1 MARVLLADSQPLFNE
16 ALEALF
22 SRDDAHHVVGRCSS
36 ADDAFAHVSS
46 LRPDL
51 VLVDAALGLE
61 GSPNLVT
68 RMLEACPET
77 RVIVLGDDHDAELLL
92 AAIRAGAAGV
102 VGKTYGAST
111 VLRVAG
117 AVMQGEGA
125 VPRGMLL
132 ELARRMV
139 SRDRAPDS
147 PLSRL
152 SPRERQVLALLSR
165 GWDNAR
171 IGRDLFISQHT
182 VRTHIQN
189 ILEKL
194 GMHSK
199 LEAATFAMQR
209 SMELELPPAVRA
221 TDRQDETTRRS
232 SNCDDQR
239 ADVDRPS
246 GTAARRPA
254 PRRRRDERACVQPA
268 SLPAADRGRG
278 GRPARPGHRRLQP
291 ADRLPRG
298 QGARVGHRV
307 DAPARRH
314 PVADPG
320 VPRHPRRGP
329 DRRRPPGPADRAGR
343 AAGCARGRRVERD
356 RDAEAS
362 LSTATDPSKRVA
374 GCWAPRPTA
383 GQTWSAP

>member
-22 SRDDAHHVVGRCSS
+22 SRDDVHQVIGRCSL
-36 ADDAFAHVSS
+36 AEDAFTLVSS
-46 LRPDL
+46 LRPEL
-51 VLVDAALGLE
+51 VLVDAALGLD

-68 RMLEACPET
+68 RMLEACPEA
-77 RVIVLGDDHDAELLL
+77 RVIVLGDDHDADLLL

-117 AVMQGEGA
+117 AVLDGEGA
-125 VPRGMLL
+125 VPRSMLL

-139 SRDRAPDS
+139 TRDRTTDS

-152 SPRERQVLALLSR
+152 SPRERQVLALLSK

-209 SMELELPPAVRA
+209 SMELEL
-221 TDRQDETTRRS
+221 T
-232 SNCDDQR
+232 
-239 ADVDRPS
+239 S
-246 GTAARRPA
+246 G
-254 PRRRRDERACVQPA
+254 
-268 SLPAADRGRG
+268 
-278 GRPARPGHRRLQP
+278 
-291 ADRLPRG
+291 
-298 QGARVGHRV
+298 GAGLDH
-307 DAPARRH
+307 
-314 PVADPG
+314 
-320 VPRHPRRGP
+320 
-329 DRRRPPGPADRAGR
+329 
-343 AAGCARGRRVERD
+343 
-356 RDAEAS
+356 
-362 LSTATDPSKRVA
+362 
-374 GCWAPRPTA
+374 
-383 GQTWSAP
+383 

>member
-22 SRDDAHHVVGRCSS
+22 SRDNTHQVIGRCSS
-36 ADDAFAHVSS
+36 ADDAFTHVCS

-68 RMLEACPET
+68 RMLQARPGT
-77 RVIVLGDDHDAELLL
+77 RVVVLGDDHDADLLL

-102 VGKTYGAST
+102 VGKTNGAAT

-117 AVMQGEGA
+117 AVLAGEAA
-125 VPRGMLL
+125 VPRAMLL
-132 ELARRMV
+132 EVARKMV
-139 SRDRAPDS
+139 APDRPNS

-209 SMELELPPAVRA
+209 STELEL
-221 TDRQDETTRRS
+221 T
-232 SNCDDQR
+232 
-239 ADVDRPS
+239 
-246 GTAARRPA
+246 
-254 PRRRRDERACVQPA
+254 
-268 SLPAADRGRG
+268 
-278 GRPARPGHRRLQP
+278 PG
-291 ADRLPRG
+291 
-298 QGARVGHRV
+298 
-307 DAPARRH
+307 
-314 PVADPG
+314 
-320 VPRHPRRGP
+320 GP
-329 DRRRPPGPADRAGR
+329 DH
-343 AAGCARGRRVERD
+343 
-356 RDAEAS
+356 
-362 LSTATDPSKRVA
+362 
-374 GCWAPRPTA
+374 
-383 GQTWSAP
+383 

>member
-1 MARVLLADSQPLFNE
+1 MVMARVLLADSQPLFNE

-22 SRDDAHHVVGRCSS
+22 SRDDLHQVIGRCSS
-36 ADDAFAHVSS
+36 AEDAFTHVSS

-51 VLVDAALGLE
+51 VLLDAALGLE
-61 GSPNLVT
+61 GSPTLVA
-68 RMLEACPET
+68 RMLEACPEA
-77 RVIVLGDDHDAELLL
+77 RVIVLGDDHDADLLL

-111 VLRVAG
+111 VLRV
-117 AVMQGEGA
+117 EGA

-139 SRDRAPDS
+139 SRDRTPDS

-152 SPRERQVLALLSR
+152 SPRERQVLALLSK

-209 SMELELPPAVRA
+209 SMELELTP
-221 TDRQDETTRRS
+221 
-232 SNCDDQR
+232 
-239 ADVDRPS
+239 
-246 GTAARRPA
+246 
-254 PRRRRDERACVQPA
+254 
-268 SLPAADRGRG
+268 G
-278 GRPARPGHRRLQP
+278 G
-291 ADRLPRG
+291 
-298 QGARVGHRV
+298 
-307 DAPARRH
+307 
-314 PVADPG
+314 
-320 VPRHPRRGP
+320 
-329 DRRRPPGPADRAGR
+329 AGM
-343 AAGCARGRRVERD
+343 D
-356 RDAEAS
+356 
-362 LSTATDPSKRVA
+362 T
-374 GCWAPRPTA
+374 
-383 GQTWSAP
+383 

>member
-1 MARVLLADSQPLFNE
+1 MVMARVLLADSQPLFNE

-22 SRDDAHHVVGRCSS
+22 SRDDVHQVIGRCSS

-51 VLVDAALGLE
+51 VLVDAVLGLE

-68 RMLEACPET
+68 RMLEACPEA
-77 RVIVLGDDHDAELLL
+77 RVIVLGDDHDADLLL

-117 AVMQGEGA
+117 AVLEGEGA

-132 ELARRMV
+132 ELARRIV
-139 SRDRAPDS
+139 ARDRTSDS

-152 SPRERQVLALLSR
+152 SPRERQVLALLSK

-199 LEAATFAMQR
+199 LEAATCAMQR
-209 SMELELPPAVRA
+209 SMELEL
-221 TDRQDETTRRS
+221 T
-232 SNCDDQR
+232 
-239 ADVDRPS
+239 
-246 GTAARRPA
+246 
-254 PRRRRDERACVQPA
+254 
-268 SLPAADRGRG
+268 
-278 GRPARPGHRRLQP
+278 PG
-291 ADRLPRG
+291 
-298 QGARVGHRV
+298 
-307 DAPARRH
+307 
-314 PVADPG
+314 
-320 VPRHPRRGP
+320 
-329 DRRRPPGPADRAGR
+329 RAG
-343 AAGCARGRRVERD
+343 VD
-356 RDAEAS
+356 N
-362 LSTATDPSKRVA
+362 
-374 GCWAPRPTA
+374 
-383 GQTWSAP
+383 

>member
-22 SRDDAHHVVGRCSS
+22 SRR
-36 ADDAFAHVSS
+36 
-46 LRPDL
+46 RPPGDRPLLLSRRRLHPCLQPPPRL

-61 GSPNLVT
+61 GSPNLVA

-77 RVIVLGDDHDAELLL
+77 RVIVLGDDHDADLLL

-117 AVMQGEGA
+117 AVMAGEGA
-125 VPRGMLL
+125 VPRSMLL

-209 SMELELPPAVRA
+209 SMELEL
-221 TDRQDETTRRS
+221 
-232 SNCDDQR
+232 
-239 ADVDRPS
+239 
-246 GTAARRPA
+246 A
-254 PRRRRDERACVQPA
+254 P
-268 SLPAADRGRG
+268 G
-278 GRPARPGHRRLQP
+278 GPGH
-291 ADRLPRG
+291 
-298 QGARVGHRV
+298 
-307 DAPARRH
+307 
-314 PVADPG
+314 
-320 VPRHPRRGP
+320 
-329 DRRRPPGPADRAGR
+329 
-343 AAGCARGRRVERD
+343 
-356 RDAEAS
+356 
-362 LSTATDPSKRVA
+362 
-374 GCWAPRPTA
+374 
-383 GQTWSAP
+383 

>member
-1 MARVLLADSQPLFNE
+1 MARVVLADSQPLFNE

-22 SRDDAHHVVGRCSS
+22 SRDEAHQVIGRCSS
-36 ADDAFAHVSS
+36 ADDAFTVVST

-61 GSPNLVT
+61 DSPNLVV
-68 RMLEACPET
+68 RMLEASPGA
-77 RVIVLGDDHDAELLL
+77 RVIVLGDDHDADLLL

-117 AVMQGEGA
+117 AVLGGEGA
-125 VPRGMLL
+125 VPRSMLL
-132 ELARRMV
+132 ELARRIV
-139 SRDRAPDS
+139 SKERAADS

-171 IGRDLFISQHT
+171 IGGDLFISQHT

-209 SMELELPPAVRA
+209 SMELEL
-221 TDRQDETTRRS
+221 
-232 SNCDDQR
+232 
-239 ADVDRPS
+239 
-246 GTAARRPA
+246 A
-254 PRRRRDERACVQPA
+254 P
-268 SLPAADRGRG
+268 G
-278 GRPARPGHRRLQP
+278 G
-291 ADRLPRG
+291 
-298 QGARVGHRV
+298 VGSDH
-307 DAPARRH
+307 
-314 PVADPG
+314 
-320 VPRHPRRGP
+320 
-329 DRRRPPGPADRAGR
+329 
-343 AAGCARGRRVERD
+343 
-356 RDAEAS
+356 
-362 LSTATDPSKRVA
+362 
-374 GCWAPRPTA
+374 
-383 GQTWSAP
+383 

>member
-22 SRDDAHHVVGRCSS
+22 SRDNAHQVIGRCSS

-51 VLVDAALGLE
+51 VLVDAALGLD

-68 RMLEACPET
+68 RMLEARPET
-77 RVIVLGDDHDAELLL
+77 RVVVLGDDHDADLLL

-117 AVMQGEGA
+117 AVLEGEGA
-125 VPRGMLL
+125 VPRAMLL
-132 ELARRMV
+132 EVARKVV

-152 SPRERQVLALLSR
+152 SPRERQVLARLSR

-209 SMELELPPAVRA
+209 SMELEL
-221 TDRQDETTRRS
+221 T
-232 SNCDDQR
+232 
-239 ADVDRPS
+239 
-246 GTAARRPA
+246 
-254 PRRRRDERACVQPA
+254 
-268 SLPAADRGRG
+268 
-278 GRPARPGHRRLQP
+278 PG
-291 ADRLPRG
+291 A
-298 QGARVGHRV
+298 
-307 DAPARRH
+307 
-314 PVADPG
+314 
-320 VPRHPRRGP
+320 GP
-329 DRRRPPGPADRAGR
+329 NH
-343 AAGCARGRRVERD
+343 
-356 RDAEAS
+356 
-362 LSTATDPSKRVA
+362 
-374 GCWAPRPTA
+374 
-383 GQTWSAP
+383 

>member
-1 MARVLLADSQPLFNE
+1 MVMARVLLADSQPLFNE

-22 SRDDAHHVVGRCSS
+22 SRDDAHQVVGRCST
-36 ADDAFAHVSS
+36 AEDTFARVSS

-61 GSPNLVT
+61 GSSNLVA
-68 RMLEACPET
+68 RILKACPQT
-77 RVIVLGDDHDAELLL
+77 RVILLGDDRDADLLL
-92 AAIRAGAAGV
+92 VAIRAGAAGV
-102 VGKTYGAST
+102 VGRTYGAST
-111 VLRVAG
+111 VLRVAQ
-117 AVMQGEGA
+117 AVLEGEGA

-139 SRDRAPDS
+139 ATDRPSS

-209 SMELELPPAVRA
+209 SMELEL
-221 TDRQDETTRRS
+221 T
-232 SNCDDQR
+232 
-239 ADVDRPS
+239 S
-246 GTAARRPA
+246 G
-254 PRRRRDERACVQPA
+254 
-268 SLPAADRGRG
+268 
-278 GRPARPGHRRLQP
+278 
-291 ADRLPRG
+291 
-298 QGARVGHRV
+298 
-307 DAPARRH
+307 
-314 PVADPG
+314 
-320 VPRHPRRGP
+320 
-329 DRRRPPGPADRAGR
+329 AGL
-343 AAGCARGRRVERD
+343 D
-356 RDAEAS
+356 N
-362 LSTATDPSKRVA
+362 
-374 GCWAPRPTA
+374 
-383 GQTWSAP
+383 

>member
-22 SRDDAHHVVGRCSS
+22 SRDDTHQVIGRCSS
-36 ADDAFAHVSS
+36 AESAHTMVTS

-61 GSPNLVT
+61 GTPSLVA
-68 RMLEACPET
+68 RMLETCPDT
-77 RVIVLGDDHDAELLL
+77 RVIVLGDDRDADLLL
-92 AAIRAGAAGV
+92 AAIRAGASGV

-117 AVMQGEGA
+117 AVLDGEGA
-125 VPRGMLL
+125 IPRAMLL
-132 ELARRMV
+132 ELSRRMV
-139 SRDRAPDS
+139 FRDKSADS

-152 SPRERQVLALLSR
+152 SPRERQVLALLAR

-209 SMELELPPAVRA
+209 SLELE
-221 TDRQDETTRRS
+221 
-232 SNCDDQR
+232 
-239 ADVDRPS
+239 
-246 GTAARRPA
+246 
-254 PRRRRDERACVQPA
+254 
-268 SLPAADRGRG
+268 
-278 GRPARPGHRRLQP
+278 
-291 ADRLPRG
+291 
-298 QGARVGHRV
+298 
-307 DAPARRH
+307 
-314 PVADPG
+314 
-320 VPRHPRRGP
+320 
-329 DRRRPPGPADRAGR
+329 
-343 AAGCARGRRVERD
+343 
-356 RDAEAS
+356 
-362 LSTATDPSKRVA
+362 
-374 GCWAPRPTA
+374 PTA
-383 GQTWSAP
+383 GGPDH